1 MLERFRLVTVI
12 ALLVMAVLVDFTG
25 KMMSVISDGVLIG
38 LVIYFAY
45 PLVRKAKC

>member
-1 MLERFRLVTVI
+1 MIVI

-38 LVIYFAY
+38 LASYFVY
-45 PLVRKAKC
+45 PLVRKATC

>member
-25 KMMSVISDGVLIG
+25 KMMSVISDGVLIS
-38 LVIYFAY
+38 LAIYFAY
-45 PLVRKAKC
+45 PLVRKATC

>member
-1 MLERFRLVTVI
+1 MLERFRLVIVI

-38 LVIYFAY
+38 LAILLRLSAS
-45 PLVRKAKC
+45 P

>member
-1 MLERFRLVTVI
+1 MLERFRLVIVI

-25 KMMSVISDGVLIG
+25 KMMSVISDGVLIC
-38 LVIYFAY
+38 LAIYFAY